1 MLISLKL
8 IDQLFL
14 KLPLKTGKSPSAPC
28 GEKWDVPLFA
38 EIFTRQGFEVESTS
52 LRGVGLEQVVVGK
65 IINAEKHPKA
75 DKLQVCTVQVSASET
90 RQIVCGAPNARPNL
104 HVAVAL
110 PGVTLPNGLVIKP
123 SKIRDVDSHGM
134 LCSREELGLP
144 LDEARDGDGIWELHH
159 EPSCGL
165 ASVEKL
171 NELIGTPVFV
181 ALELDDVL
189 FELNVTPN
197 RPDMLS
203 HEGAARELCAGL
215 SWAGTKDF
223 KWLEG
228 GRRWGEVHSAESI
241 ANDAD
246 KLSQIVT
253 LSGTFSAK
261 NALSAPAFFV
271 GLENV
276 KVTTT
281 PAWLRSVLE
290 ALGQKSV
297 NSVVDACNLV
307 LLCFAQPNHAFDLSK
322 LATGSGNSKCL
333 QLRFARQDEQFLGL
347 DAKERILQPT
357 DCVVSD
363 GESAQALL
371 GVIGGEHSKVD
382 ASTETVILEFANPH
396 PVLVRRTSRRHG
408 RKIDSSFAF
417 EKGIDVFQ
425 RFTAAS
431 MLIGLLDELQSSTG
445 QKIKY
450 AGSVF
455 AQSDSEISPFA
466 KTFFIEDHS
475 GREPVLSRPTENYTF
490 EFNSNDVKQRV
501 GSELIPFEKQ
511 LNLLESLGF
520 TVQKFGSEKSV
531 KVLVPSWRRLDVSG
545 AADLVEEI
553 VRVVGIDHVPSHPL
567 AAPAL
572 LSRDDSHLTL
582 FEQVS
587 SRLVMLGYHETAG
600 FHFMRADDWKLMEQ
614 QSICAFGEPVALLNP
629 IIKDEPIM
637 QTTLVCGLLRKIAHN
652 LNYGV
657 KRGQI
662 FELARTF
669 QNADQS
675 GRRVFQDNGRGV
687 GLEKELS
694 RVLSDSLE
702 DYSPAYAMTLS
713 CEAEAHLRPGET
725 PRVSGVVFGSEEEKE
740 WNTGG
745 ERRWSFHKL
754 ASHVA
759 EILSIFSCN
768 FEMAALPAHHPI
780 RPAVHPGRSA
790 AVYAVN
796 SAGRTLVGWVAEF
809 HPAVL
814 RNYGIEADC
823 LGFELNLASCCKKLA
838 EAQGLKSS
846 PRAMT
851 TGGAVAARLPNVERD
866 FAFLVAEEVSAKQL
880 ITSVSSG
887 IQEVALEQHKI
898 PARLISARVFDVYRG
913 QGVAAGFKSVALR
926 VVLLPTERTLTD
938 ADIVSISNAVIE
950 RVVAQ
955 CSASLRG

>member
-1 MLISLKL
+1 VLISLKL
-8 IDQLFL
+8 IDRLFL
-14 KLPLKTGKSPSAPC
+14 KLPLKKGQSHSAPC
-28 GEKWDVPLFA
+28 SEKWDVPQFS
-38 EIFTRQGFEVESTS
+38 EIFTRQGFEVESTI

-65 IINAEKHPKA
+65 IITAEKHPKA

-104 HVAVAL
+104 FVAVAL
-110 PGVTLPNGLVIKP
+110 PGVALPNGLTIKP
-123 SKIRDVDSHGM
+123 SKIRDVESHGM

-159 EPSCGL
+159 EPSGGI
-165 ASVEKL
+165 ASLEQL
-171 NELIGTPVFV
+171 NSLLGTPVYP
-181 ALELDDVL
+181 ALGLDDVL
-189 FELNVTPN
+189 LELNVTPN

-215 SWAGTKDF
+215 TWAGVKDF

-228 GRRWGEVHSAESI
+228 RGRWSNVYSAESI
-241 ANDAD
+241 ASDAD
-246 KLSQIVT
+246 KSSQIVT
-253 LSGTFSAK
+253 QSGTFSVK
-261 NALSAPAFFV
+261 NALSVPAFFV

-276 KVTTT
+276 KVTPT
-281 PAWLRSVLE
+281 PAWLRSILE

-297 NSVVDACNLV
+297 NSVVDACNLI
-307 LLCFAQPNHAFDLSK
+307 LLCFAQPNHAFDFSK
-322 LATGSGNSKCL
+322 LASGSANAKSL
-333 QLRFARQDEQFLGL
+333 QLRFARQDESFLGL

-363 GESAQALL
+363 AESAQALL
-371 GVIGGEHSKVD
+371 GVIGGDQSKVD
-382 ASTETVILEFANPH
+382 ASTATVILEFANPH

-408 RKIDSSFAF
+408 RKTDSSFAF
-417 EKGIDVFQ
+417 EKGIDVFE
-425 RFTAAS
+425 RFSAAS
-431 MLIGLLDELQSSTG
+431 MLMGLLDELQSSTG
-445 QKIKY
+445 QRITY

-455 AQSDSEISPFA
+455 AKSESEIAPLA
-466 KTFFIEDHS
+466 KSFFMEDHA
-475 GREPVLSRPTENYTF
+475 GREPALSRPIENYKI
-490 EFNSNDVKQRV
+490 EFNSDDVNLRV

-511 LNLLESLGF
+511 LSLLESLGF
-520 TVQKFGSEKSV
+520 AVQRYGSESSV
-531 KVLVPSWRRLDVSG
+531 KVLVPSWRRLDVKG

-553 VRVVGIDHVPSHPL
+553 VRVVGIDHVPSLPL

-572 LSRDDSHLTL
+572 LSRDDSHLAV

-614 QSICAFGEPVALLNP
+614 KSICAFGEPVALLNP
-629 IIKDEPIM
+629 IIRDEPIM
-637 QTTLVCGLLRKIAHN
+637 QTTLVCGLLRKVAHN

-662 FELARTF
+662 FELSRTF
-669 QNADQS
+669 QNADLS
-675 GRRVFQDNGRGV
+675 GRRVFEDNGSGV
-687 GLEKELS
+687 GLAKELS
-694 RVLSDSLE
+694 SSDSFSLE
-702 DYSPAYAMTLS
+702 EYSPAHAMKLS
-713 CEAEAHLRPGET
+713 SEAEAHLRPGET
-725 PRVSGVVFGSEEEKE
+725 PRVAGVVFGSEEEKE
-740 WNTGG
+740 WNTSS
-745 ERRWSFHKL
+745 ERKWSFHKL
-754 ASHVA
+754 AAHVA
-759 EILSIFSCN
+759 EIVAVFSCD

-780 RPAVHPGRSA
+780 RPSAHPGRSA

-796 SAGRTLVGWVAEF
+796 SASKTLVGWVAEF

-814 RNYGIEADC
+814 RNYGIESDC
-823 LGFELNLASCCKKLA
+823 LGFELNLALCCKKLS
-838 EAQGLKSS
+838 EVQSLNSS
-846 PRAMT
+846 RRAT
-851 TGGAVAARLPNVERD
+851 TGSGASGARLPQVERD
-866 FAFLVAEEVSAKQL
+866 FAFLVAEEVSAAQL
-880 ITSVSSG
+880 LSSVSSS
-887 IQEVALEQHKI
+887 IQEVALEQQKV

-950 RVVAQ
+950 RVAAQ